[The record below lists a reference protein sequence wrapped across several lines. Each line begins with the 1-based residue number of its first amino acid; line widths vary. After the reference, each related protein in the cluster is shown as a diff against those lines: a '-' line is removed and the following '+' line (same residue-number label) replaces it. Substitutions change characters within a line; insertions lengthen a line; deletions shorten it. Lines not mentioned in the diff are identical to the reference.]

1 MVKCCVCLHFFAPMP
16 ALERRNDHAKACR
29 LRGNG
34 YLITVQTHALCRQKS
49 PKLHSPTADL
59 HRPCRTT
66 GAAIAKHTRRKRT
79 AEPAPERAK
88 SRETAKHE
96 GCQRMLFLVVCD
108 VFIKDVKYRCLLL
121 QCSSEK
127 RIFALSS

>member
-1 MVKCCVCLHFFAPMP
+1 MKCCVCLHFFAPMP

-34 YLITVQTHALCRQKS
+34 YLITSQTHALCRQKS
-49 PKLHSPTADL
+49 PTLHSPTADL

-66 GAAIAKHTRRKRT
+66 GTAIAKHTRREHT
-79 AEPAPERAK
+79 AEPPPERAK
-88 SRETAKHE
+88 SRETAKQE
-96 GCQRMLFLVVCD
+96 SGQRMSFLVVCD

-121 QCSSEK
+121 QCSPEK

>member
-1 MVKCCVCLHFFAPMP
+1 MKCCVCLHFFAPMP
-16 ALERRNDHAKACR
+16 ALKGRGGHAKACR
-29 LRGNG
+29 LRGNR

-49 PKLHSPTADL
+49 PTLHSPTTDL

-66 GAAIAKHTRRKRT
+66 GTAIAKHTRRKRT
-79 AEPAPERAK
+79 AEPPPERGK
-88 SRETAKHE
+88 SRETAQQE
-96 GCQRMLFLVVCD
+96 GYQRMPFLVVCD
-108 VFIKDVKYRCLLL
+108 VFIKDVKYSCLLL

>member
-1 MVKCCVCLHFFAPMP
+1 MNCCVCLHFFAPMP
-16 ALERRNDHAKACR
+16 ALKRRGGHAKACR
-29 LRGNG
+29 LHGNG
-34 YLITVQTHALCRQKS
+34 YLITAQTHALCRQKS
-49 PKLHSPTADL
+49 PTLHSPTADL

-66 GAAIAKHTRRKRT
+66 GAAIAKHTRREHT
-79 AEPAPERAK
+79 AEPPSERAK
-88 SRETAKHE
+88 SRETARQE
-96 GCQRMLFLVVCD
+96 SGQGMSFLVVCD

>member
-1 MVKCCVCLHFFAPMP
+1 MNCCVCLHFFAPMP
-16 ALERRNDHAKACR
+16 ALKRRGGHAKACR

-34 YLITVQTHALCRQKS
+34 YLIIVQTHALCRQKS
-49 PKLHSPTADL
+49 PTLHSPTADL
-59 HRPCRTT
+59 HRPCRTI
-66 GAAIAKHTRRKRT
+66 GAAIAKYTRREHT
-79 AEPAPERAK
+79 AELAPERAK
-88 SRETAKHE
+88 SRETDKQE
-96 GCQRMLFLVVCD
+96 SGQRMPFLVVCD

>member
-1 MVKCCVCLHFFAPMP
+1 MLRVPSFFCTDA
-16 ALERRNDHAKACR
+16 ALKGRGGHAKACR

-34 YLITVQTHALCRQKS
+34 YQITVQTHALCRQKS
-49 PKLHSPTADL
+49 PTLHSPIADL

-66 GAAIAKHTRRKRT
+66 GAAIAKHTRRKHT
-79 AEPAPERAK
+79 EEPAPERAK
-88 SRETAKHE
+88 SRETAQQE
-96 GCQRMLFLVVCD
+96 GSQHMPFLIACD
-108 VFIKDVKYRCLLL
+108 VFIKDVKYSCLLL

>member
-1 MVKCCVCLHFFAPMP
+1 MNCCVCLHFFAPMP
-16 ALERRNDHAKACR
+16 ALKRRNDHAKACR
-29 LRGNG
+29 LHGNG

-49 PKLHSPTADL
+49 PTLHSPTADL

-66 GAAIAKHTRRKRT
+66 GAAIAKHTRHEHT
-79 AEPAPERAK
+79 AEPPPERAK
-88 SRETAKHE
+88 SGETAKQE
-96 GCQRMLFLVVCD
+96 GSQRMPFLIVCD
-108 VFIKDVKYRCLLL
+108 VFIKDVKYSCLLL

>member
-1 MVKCCVCLHFFAPMP
+1 MKCCVCLHFFAPMP
-16 ALERRNDHAKACR
+16 ALKGRGGHAKACR

-34 YLITVQTHALCRQKS
+34 HQITTQTHALCRQKS
-49 PKLHSPTADL
+49 PTLHSPTANL

-66 GAAIAKHTRRKRT
+66 GAAIAKHTRREHT
-79 AEPAPERAK
+79 AEPPPERAK
-88 SRETAKHE
+88 SRETDKQE
-96 GCQRMLFLVVCD
+96 SGQRMSFLVVCD
-108 VFIKDVKYRCLLL
+108 VFIKDVKYRRLLL

>member
-1 MVKCCVCLHFFAPMP
+1 MKCCVCLHFFAPMP

-34 YLITVQTHALCRQKS
+34 YLITAQTHALCRQKS
-49 PKLHSPTADL
+49 PTLHSPTADL
-59 HRPCRTT
+59 HQPCCTT
-66 GAAIAKHTRRKRT
+66 GAAIAKHTRREHT
-79 AEPAPERAK
+79 AEPPSERAK
-88 SRETAKHE
+88 SRETDKQE
-96 GCQRMLFLVVCD
+96 SGQRMSFLVVCD
-108 VFIKDVKYRCLLL
+108 VFIKDVKYRRLLL

>member
-1 MVKCCVCLHFFAPMP
+1 MNCCVCLHFFAPMP
-16 ALERRNDHAKACR
+16 ALKRRNDHAKACR

-34 YLITVQTHALCRQKS
+34 YLITAQTHALCRQKS
-49 PKLHSPTADL
+49 PTLHSPTADL

-66 GAAIAKHTRRKRT
+66 GAAIAKHTRREHT
-79 AEPAPERAK
+79 AEPPPERAK
-88 SRETAKHE
+88 SRETDKQE
-96 GCQRMLFLVVCD
+96 GCQRMPFLVVYD
-108 VFIKDVKYRCLLL
+108 VFIKDVKYRRLLL

>member
-29 LRGNG
+29 LRGNR
-34 YLITVQTHALCRQKS
+34 YQITTQTHALCRQKS
-49 PKLHSPTADL
+49 PTLHSPTADL
-59 HRPCRTT
+59 HRPCCTT
-66 GAAIAKHTRRKRT
+66 GAAIAKHTRREHT
-79 AEPAPERAK
+79 AEPPPERAK
-88 SRETAKHE
+88 SRETDKQE
-96 GCQRMLFLVVCD
+96 SGQRMSFLVVCD
-108 VFIKDVKYRCLLL
+108 VFIKDVKYRRLLL